1 VVAITLDGI
10 TVRYFERSDGAGRA
24 VDALDDLS
32 LDVAS
37 GELLVLSGPSGSG
50 KTTVLRTIAGLE
62 RPVRG
67 VVRLDG
73 RVVNNLPPGARD
85 VALVTQFDS
94 LFPHLTVEQ
103 NLAFALQVRKLPADE
118 TTRRVRAEARVL
130 GLWSKLGRRPR
141 ELSNGE
147 RQKAALGRATT
158 RRPGVYLLDEPLAGL
173 DAGERD
179 HLRRELRR
187 LQRGLG
193 VTTVYVTHDQRDAM
207 ALGDRIAVLDRGR
220 LVQIAEPLA
229 LYRLPANLF
238 VARFFGSPPMGL
250 IRGRLHDDGST
261 AWVDAG
267 GIPLRLLPAQ
277 RAAVAAAGHSETVVV
292 GVRAAAVQ
300 IGHGPLQEWSR
311 HLDLVVRGVETLGA
325 YAVVALTPPTQ
336 AGVTADRLY
345 TTVPPAHRPVLG
357 ERHAVTIDMRHSF
370 IFDAGTGQRLST
382 LLDSYAQ

>member
-1 VVAITLDGI
+1 MVAITLDGI
-10 TVRYFERSDGAGRA
+10 TVRYSERSDGAGRG

-62 RPVRG
+62 QPVRG
-67 VVRLDG
+67 TVRLDG
-73 RVVNNLPPGARD
+73 RVVNQLPPGARD
-85 VALVTQFDS
+85 VALVNQFES

-103 NLAFALQVRKLPADE
+103 NLAFALQVRKLPAEE
-118 TTRRVRAEARVL
+118 TMRRVRAEARVL
-130 GLWSKLGRRPR
+130 GLWSKLRRRPQ
-141 ELSNGE
+141 ELSSGE

-158 RRPGVYLLDEPLAGL
+158 RRPAVYLLDEPLAGL

-179 HLRRELRR
+179 HLRRELQQ

-193 VTTVYVTHDQRDAM
+193 VTTVYVTHDQREAM

-220 LVQIAEPLA
+220 LVQVAEPLE

-267 GIPLRLLPAQ
+267 GRALRLLPIQ
-277 RAAVAAAGHSETVVV
+277 RAALAAVRHGGMLVV
-292 GVRAAAVQ
+292 GVRAAGVRV
-300 IGHGPLQEWSR
+300 GSDPLQEWSR
-311 HLDLVVRGVETLGA
+311 HLEVVVRGVETLGA
-325 YAVVALTPPTQ
+325 YTVVAVTPVH
-336 AGVTADRLY
+336 AGYTADRLY
-345 TTVPPAHRPVLG
+345 TTVPPTRRPVLG
-357 ERHAVTIDMRHSF
+357 ERCTVTIDMRQSF
-370 IFDAGTGQRLST
+370 VFDAGTGQRLSSM
-382 LLDSYAQ
+382 LDSHA